1 MKRKV
6 EMSQSAVIRHT
17 NNENVNNVIVLE
29 NILILY
35 H

>member
-6 EMSQSAVIRHT
+6 AVLRHT
-17 NNENVNNVIVLE
+17 NNENVNNVLVFKLE

-35 H
+35 Y